1 MEKLISKKQVK
12 ELLSISATQIDRWE
26 TEEKYAH
33 MGFPKRYRIG
43 DQRVFWSLEEIQ
55 DFIARMKAKRDT
67 SK

>member
-12 ELLSISATQIDRWE
+12 EMLSISATQIDRWE
-26 TEEKYAH
+26 NDEKYTH
-33 MGFPKRYRIG
+33 LGFPTRYRIG
-43 DQRVFWSLEEIQ
+43 DRVFWSLEEMQ

>member
-26 TEEKYAH
+26 NDREYAH
-33 MGFPKRYRIG
+33 LGFPRRYRIG
-43 DQRVFWSLEEIQ
+43 ERVFWSHEEIQ

-67 SK
+67 PK